1 MQVGINTFS
10 FSYLKF
16 NFEVD
21 GQKLKSIEKRFQ
33 IALIS
38 GYFSNYENQSDKP
51 IFWHLARRMCR
62 DILLL
67 YSNLYWKRFSCR
79 IDYLKITN
87 GTKEARYCGE
97 QFTGRDLLVSGNY
110 VVFTFHTDWLLENK
124 KGFEII
130 FAPEKGNNFTFRAI
144 YTRKNKTRPT

>member
-1 MQVGINTFS
+1 M
-10 FSYLKF
+10 
-16 NFEVD
+16 
-21 GQKLKSIEKRFQ
+21 
-33 IALIS
+33 
-38 GYFSNYENQSDKP
+38 
-51 IFWHLARRMCR
+51 
-62 DILLL
+62 
-67 YSNLYWKRFSCR
+67 
-79 IDYLKITN
+79 KITN

-130 FAPEKGNNFTFRAI
+130 FAPEKGSNFTFRAI